1 VGRWLYIGRR
11 VIGALVTIAVA
22 TVLDFFLFRAGP
34 GGVSSLAYVP
44 GGSPQLKEALRR
56 DFGLD
61 EPVLSQLRHYL
72 EQLVLH
78 GNMGISY
85 ADRQPVAH
93 NLLVALG
100 NTVPM
105 VGFGLLFALLLAF
118 GTATAAAWYR
128 GTPIDHG
135 ARGVALLLFGIPA
148 QWLAMLFIFGFRNS
162 LPVGGMSDPFLVDP
176 STAEHLQDVA
186 RHMLLP
192 SLTFG
197 LTAYAQFMLILRTS
211 LLDALTEDY
220 IVTAQAKGLGA
231 TTILRRH
238 ALRNALLPVTTMI
251 GLAVGGLAS
260 GAIIIET
267 AFSWPGVGNALYQAV
282 SKHDYPMLSGA
293 FVFITAAV
301 VFANLIVDLLYGLLD
316 PRVRAHAT

>member
-1 VGRWLYIGRR
+1 MSRWRYASRR
-11 VIGALVTIAVA
+11 LLGAVATVLVA

-34 GGVSSLAYVP
+34 GGVSSLAFVP
-44 GGSPQLKEALRR
+44 GGSPQLKQALRE

-61 EPVLSQLRHYL
+61 KPVLSQLGHYL
-72 EQLVLH
+72 DQLVLH

-93 NLLVALG
+93 HLLVALG
-100 NTVPM
+100 NTLPM
-105 VGFGLLFALLLAF
+105 VAAGLLFAILLAF
-118 GTATAAAWYR
+118 VTGIVAAWYR
-128 GTPIDHG
+128 GSPVDHG
-135 ARGVALLLFGIPA
+135 ARAVALLLFGIPA

-162 LPVGGMSDPFLVDP
+162 LPVGGMSDPFLIDP

-220 IVTAQAKGLGA
+220 IVTAQAKGLSDL
-231 TTILRRH
+231 TVVRRH
-238 ALRNALLPVTTMI
+238 ALRNALLPVTTVI

-267 AFSWPGVGNALYQAV
+267 AFSWPGIGNELYKAV
-282 SKHDYPMLSGA
+282 SNHDYPMLSGA
-293 FVFITAAV
+293 FVFITASV
-301 VFANLIVDLLYGLLD
+301 VLANLAVDLLYGSLD
-316 PRVRAHAT
+316 PRVRVRAS